1 MGEGKVARNTAYLL
15 AASVG
20 QKLLALVYFMVVARL
35 AGVEGTGQYVIATTF
50 ALVFSSFADLG
61 MSNVVVREVA
71 RAPEKAASH
80 LGAAISIKSLLI
92 VIVAVVSQVVAW
104 LMGYSDDVR
113 MMIAV
118 ATLAVLIDSVSV
130 TFYAVL
136 RGFQNLRP
144 EAIGVIIGQVILV
157 TVGTI
162 SYFVWRTPL
171 VMVTALLCTT
181 IWNFIW
187 SALALGR
194 HLNLRPR
201 FSWNKTDLRFVW
213 LTTLPFA
220 LAAVFSRIYSYVD
233 SLMLSKLGTEA
244 QVGLYGAANKL
255 TFAFIFL
262 PSVFAAALY
271 PAMSEYYV
279 KDRAR
284 LARLFVD
291 SCRYL
296 MVVVM
301 PIVFGIAVLSSEII
315 TMIFGDNFAESAESL
330 LVLIFALIFAFLYW
344 PTGSLLNASNRQSYN
359 TAAMGITMAVNIALN
374 FFMLPKYGAMGAA
387 ASALATNIL
396 LFVMALAFAH
406 PVVNIDYSRLLR
418 GAGVTLFAATFM
430 AVNIMLARPYLP
442 WPVLIPMGALVY
454 VGVLLG
460 MGGLSMAEAKQ
471 LLGLLRRRPD
481 ASAGASMQQ

>member
-71 RAPEKAASH
+71 RAPEKAIRYLS
-80 LGAAISIKSLLI
+80 AAISIKALLI
-92 VIVAVVSQVVAW
+92 LVVAVVSQVVAW

-144 EAIGVIIGQVILV
+144 EAVGVIIGQVILV
-157 TVGTI
+157 SVGTV
-162 SYFVWRTPL
+162 SFFVWRTPL
-171 VMVTALLCTT
+171 VMVAALLCTT
-181 IWNFIW
+181 VWNFIW

-194 HLNLRPR
+194 HLNLRPS

-244 QVGLYGAANKL
+244 QVGLYGPWGCPARRGSRRRRRGSLPFCRGA
-255 TFAFIFL
+255 L
-262 PSVFAAALY
+262 PSDERVLRKGSRSLGSVVRGLVSLPDGCRHADCLWH
-271 PAMSEYYV
+271 S
-279 KDRAR
+279 R
-284 LARLFVD
+284 FV
-291 SCRYL
+291 S
-296 MVVVM
+296 
-301 PIVFGIAVLSSEII
+301 
-315 TMIFGDNFAESAESL
+315 
-330 LVLIFALIFAFLYW
+330 
-344 PTGSLLNASNRQSYN
+344 
-359 TAAMGITMAVNIALN
+359 
-374 FFMLPKYGAMGAA
+374 
-387 ASALATNIL
+387 
-396 LFVMALAFAH
+396 
-406 PVVNIDYSRLLR
+406 
-418 GAGVTLFAATFM
+418 
-430 AVNIMLARPYLP
+430 
-442 WPVLIPMGALVY
+442 
-454 VGVLLG
+454 
-460 MGGLSMAEAKQ
+460 
-471 LLGLLRRRPD
+471 
-481 ASAGASMQQ
+481 